1 MKEIIYIQAG
11 NISNHVGT
19 HFWNA
24 QQSYFTYG
32 GDKEV
37 LVDHDVS
44 FREGTSPRGEPT
56 YCPRVLQIDRK
67 ANFGSLSSAKGLYAE
82 DDKDDVPSSSLWLPG
97 MAPWTRYTKT
107 LYWISLTRSNWTRK
121 QTKTLPTVPPLRA
134 SEVRYWSDYN
144 RVYYLPRS
152 IHKLPDLADW
162 EITGGDWQGG
172 KETFL
177 RYDSE
182 NALMDDSFRLFVE
195 ECDAFQGLQLCTD
208 NASFGSFANSFLTA
222 FRDEFPKHPTLMFS
236 VLSDA
241 VPGDLD
247 VDDMRGIR
255 KALNDALCM
264 HGLNELS
271 SMTVPLQ
278 SPSNWR
284 PGPWTAELTT
294 DLRGLYEASGLLSAH
309 VETATLPLRLKG
321 HEPLYGLCHRS
332 NVYGNTPFAE
342 LSGAFPAS
350 SRGAPA
356 CRRDVTRGWP
366 ELDRRQFDD
375 SSASTALKCVTARC
389 THRRSDHSASPRAP
403 HSFHAPMAYPL
414 PCSFPSFFAAQDLNV
429 ELRHT
434 RHGILTRQRS
444 VPMVSTLASGRALPQ
459 LLTQYADFV
468 GQCVR
473 RKIDWAT
480 VDIIDKDEARQ
491 LRDELWTLRD
501 NFGEWSE
508 VASDRNN
515 GGLGE
520 DEDV

>member
-1 MKEIIYIQAG
+1 
-11 NISNHVGT
+11 
-19 HFWNA
+19 
-24 QQSYFTYG
+24 
-32 GDKEV
+32 
-37 LVDHDVS
+37 
-44 FREGTSPRGEPT
+44 
-56 YCPRVLQIDRK
+56 
-67 ANFGSLSSAKGLYAE
+67 LSSAKGLYAE
-82 DDKDDVPSSSLWLPG
+82 DDKDDVPSSSLWLVSSWLSIITFWADRQARDGTVDEIHQDPILDI
-97 MAPWTRYTKT
+97 AYQ
-107 LYWISLTRSNWTRK
+107 K
-121 QTKTLPTVPPLRA
+121 QLDQETDENPVGEPPDPDTSPTVPPLRA

-172 KETFL
+172 KATFL

-294 DLRGLYEASGLLSAH
+294 DVS
-309 VETATLPLRLKG
+309 RL
-321 HEPLYGLCHRS
+321 
-332 NVYGNTPFAE
+332 
-342 LSGAFPAS
+342 
-350 SRGAPA
+350 
-356 CRRDVTRGWP
+356 
-366 ELDRRQFDD
+366 
-375 SSASTALKCVTARC
+375 
-389 THRRSDHSASPRAP
+389 
-403 HSFHAPMAYPL
+403 
-414 PCSFPSFFAAQDLNV
+414 
-429 ELRHT
+429 
-434 RHGILTRQRS
+434 
-444 VPMVSTLASGRALPQ
+444 
-459 LLTQYADFV
+459 
-468 GQCVR
+468 
-473 RKIDWAT
+473 
-480 VDIIDKDEARQ
+480 
-491 LRDELWTLRD
+491 
-501 NFGEWSE
+501 
-508 VASDRNN
+508 
-515 GGLGE
+515 
-520 DEDV
+520 